1 MQQWQQTYRVSIGVV
16 LVLDRRNWY
25 GSMAIDAENEIF
37 WLFSSDTFSF
47 YITNNFFYIKSATAT
62 AEVDGDPNKL
72 SFAAFQVFFV
82 DLLFKKGQIN

>member
-1 MQQWQQTYRVSIGVV
+1 
-16 LVLDRRNWY
+16 
-25 GSMAIDAENEIF
+25 MAIDAENEIF

-72 SFAAFQVFFV
+72 SFAAFQVVFFC
-82 DLLFKKGQIN
+82 